1 MSKDDR
7 FVAPTVYQCFA
18 PRVFL
23 HREEAISEQF
33 GKLQMRRPMDSVK
46 VRMESPQEDEFGL
59 VNLCGLSPY
68 MGAIF
73 ARAERIKNTYFQ
85 YLSFKEA
92 SAEEVARWKDA
103 VVFFYK
109 KVLFKKQDKRLIL
122 KVAKG
127 LGRALGRVEG
137 NVYGSYEDNRTV
149 FPPRRNHARDSSHR
163 AKCRHRLLFPDAKF
177 IHISRNPFE
186 VYQSTSKLF
195 MDLLIQVSPT
205 ICFRWGLLLYAREVW
220 TGGVRLLP
228 GAGVVCLWG
237 RMFLVPS
244 AA

>member
-163 AKCRHRLLFPDAKF
+163 AKCRHRLLFP
-177 IHISRNPFE
+177 IPPSPPPPPPPG
-186 VYQSTSKLF
+186 SMSKNRFPPPKL
-195 MDLLIQVSPT
+195 
-205 ICFRWGLLLYAREVW
+205 
-220 TGGVRLLP
+220 
-228 GAGVVCLWG
+228 
-237 RMFLVPS
+237 
-244 AA
+244 

>member
-1 MSKDDR
+1 MTLASHVLTLAPSLSLCPSHAYDDLQDDR

-23 HREEAISEQF
+23 HREEAIAEQF
-33 GKLQMRRPMDSVK
+33 GKLQIRRPMDSVK

-73 ARAERIKNTYFQ
+73 ARAERSSNMYIK

-92 SAEEVARWKDA
+92 TAEEVARWKDA

-122 KVAKG
+122 KSPAH
-127 LGRALGRVEG
+127 
-137 NVYGSYEDNRTV
+137 T
-149 FPPRRNHARDSSHR
+149 ARLKLLHE
-163 AKCRHRLLFPDAKF
+163 LFPEAKF
-177 IHISRNPFE
+177 IHISRNPYE
-186 VYQSTSKLF
+186 VYQSTQKLY
-195 MDLLIQVSPT
+195 MDLLIQWNLQYINYHGDVRRHEDDNDLHRSILLLFGGMYDSFFQDLNELKLGKETVSP
-205 ICFRWGLLLYAREVW
+205 FA
-220 TGGVRLLP
+220 
-228 GAGVVCLWG
+228 
-237 RMFLVPS
+237 
-244 AA
+244 